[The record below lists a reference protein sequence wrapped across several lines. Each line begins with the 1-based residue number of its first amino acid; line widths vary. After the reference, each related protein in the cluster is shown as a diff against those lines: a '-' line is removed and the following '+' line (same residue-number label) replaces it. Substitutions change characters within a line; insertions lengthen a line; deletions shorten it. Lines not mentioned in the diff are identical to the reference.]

1 MSVENQVANVD
12 YCPFEGMKV
21 KGKAELVYL
30 KGELAARDG
39 NVVLEKKGSYVP
51 RQRRMELD

>member
-1 MSVENQVANVD
+1 MENQVANVD
-12 YCPFEGMKV
+12 YCPFEGTKV
-21 KGKAELVYL
+21 KGKAEQVYL

-39 NVVLEKKGSYVP
+39 NVVLEKNGSYVP

>member
-1 MSVENQVANVD
+1 M
-12 YCPFEGMKV
+12 
-21 KGKAELVYL
+21 

-39 NVVLEKKGSYVP
+39 NVVLEKNGSYVP